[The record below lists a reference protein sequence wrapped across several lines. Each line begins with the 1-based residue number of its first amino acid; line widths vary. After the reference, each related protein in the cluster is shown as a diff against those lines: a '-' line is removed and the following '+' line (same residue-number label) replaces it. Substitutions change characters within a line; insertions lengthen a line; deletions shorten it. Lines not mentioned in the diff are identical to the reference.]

1 MNLKFLSLSASMIA
15 LVWAL
20 QAQAI
25 TDEQYNSIK
34 GLGELNGVALHCKF
48 LTEIPRMKLAL
59 VTALPKRRQ
68 LGEAFESITSESFLA
83 FIQAD
88 STCPEEMVFTR
99 QVDDAIDRLNA
110 AFPAK

>member
-1 MNLKFLSLSASMIA
+1 MSLKFLSLPASIIA
-15 LVWAL
+15 LVWTL

-48 LTEIPRMKLAL
+48 ITETRRLKLAL

-68 LGEAFESITSESFLA
+68 LGEAFESITSDSFLA

-88 STCPEEMVFTR
+88 STCPEETVFTL
-99 QVDDAIDRLNA
+99 QVDEAIDRLDA
-110 AFPAK
+110 AFPTK